1 MEYSFGIP
9 SNLDFHLEKRHQNLF
24 TPPHAHHHFEFLFML
39 DGSME
44 VSVEETTCV
53 LDKYEIM
60 IIMPYQIHEYK
71 SIGNSTAFVFEFPTK
86 YITEYETNF
95 QDKTFKY
102 PKKKLSEPFLELFK
116 AFSEKETHD
125 IFQTKSVAYY
135 LMSEFSKNNP
145 LVASNILQNDTFRD
159 AVIYITKNYK
169 NEISLKKVAEF
180 LGITP
185 VYLSRTFTKKGKGCF
200 TETVNTIRL
209 REANYLL
216 RNTNMSI
223 GDVAAEV
230 GFKNARTFNRVFKE
244 RYNHTP
250 KQVRNKIE

>member
-71 SIGNSTAFVFEFPTK
+71 SIGDSTAFVFEFPTK

-116 AFSEKETHD
+116 AFSE
-125 IFQTKSVAYY
+125 
-135 LMSEFSKNNP
+135 SEKPSG
-145 LVASNILQNDTFRD
+145 SIRCRIL
-159 AVIYITKNYK
+159 
-169 NEISLKKVAEF
+169 
-180 LGITP
+180 P
-185 VYLSRTFTKKGKGCF
+185 
-200 TETVNTIRL
+200 
-209 REANYLL
+209 
-216 RNTNMSI
+216 
-223 GDVAAEV
+223 VAA
-230 GFKNARTFNRVFKE
+230 
-244 RYNHTP
+244 
-250 KQVRNKIE
+250 QVRAILPVFWGISGAYKTTCMAISFQFWLIPD